1 MNPRWATLGREL
13 GIELGFMTRRT
24 LVNSFAGSTL
34 VPRVLRWAIYRCNGA
49 DIRTVN
55 VFPGLSLAG
64 PPGNLTVGPGTF
76 INLACFIEL
85 VAPVRIGADCQ
96 LGMQVMI
103 VTSHHES
110 DVDGRVSRVPV
121 GRPVTIGDRVWLG
134 ARATVLP
141 GVRLAD
147 DVVIAAGA
155 VVTADCDTPGVYAGV
170 PARLVRTH
178 RPASHRWLKTGG
190 GPA

>member
-1 MNPRWATLGREL
+1 MSPRWATLRREL
-13 GIELGFMTRRT
+13 GVELGFMTRRM
-24 LVNSFAGSTL
+24 LVNAIAGSTL
-34 VPRVLRWAIYRCNGA
+34 VPRVLRWAIYRCNGS
-49 DIRTVN
+49 DVRTMN

-64 PPGNLTVGPGTF
+64 PPGNLSVGPGTF

-96 LGMQVMI
+96 LGMQAMI

-110 DVDGRVSRVPV
+110 DVDGRVSRTPV

-141 GVRLAD
+141 GVTLAD

-155 VVTADCDTPGVYAGV
+155 VVTADCHTPGVYAGV
-170 PARLVRTH
+170 PARLVRAH
-178 RPASHRWLKTGG
+178 RPVSHRRLEPSGG
-190 GPA
+190 TP